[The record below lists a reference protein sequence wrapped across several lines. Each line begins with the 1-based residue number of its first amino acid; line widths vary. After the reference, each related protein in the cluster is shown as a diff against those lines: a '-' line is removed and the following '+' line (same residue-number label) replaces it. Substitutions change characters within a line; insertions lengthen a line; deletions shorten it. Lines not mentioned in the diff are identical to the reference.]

1 MDWTVRA
8 MDDAARR
15 RAADAAD
22 AAGLTLAEWLDRA
35 ILDNAATYV
44 PPPAWALRG
53 KSDAT
58 EDTGDESDEALVDP
72 QAQDKIRLALEAV
85 DSRLQRADRNIA
97 GVVTPLTRKIDAIAD
112 RAVAPVAAHAPAAP
126 PPLPP
131 ISMRQRRYRRGL
143 GAIAALLLLIS
154 AAGAGGLVWLWF
166 ETQEPPPNRFAEM
179 TEEELLRVT
188 GQTRPRAGAATR
200 PAPPSSPASPAS
212 PPVSSTV
219 PRATAGA
226 APAEFA
232 DLEALIAK
240 SREGNLADET
250 ADTAT
255 SNAPAVSSTVPPAT
269 SATSEAAP
277 DIAAK
282 PAAIEEADSANLS
295 GEALIERLRARAAAN
310 DAKAQH
316 DLALVLME
324 GRLLARDP
332 NTAGELFEKAAMQG
346 LANAQYNLGVIYD
359 QGIGRAADPTMAFFW
374 YSAAADQGHVPAQY
388 NLGVALAQGRG
399 TVRDYN
405 MAANWFERA
414 AKTGLPDA
422 EFNLGQLY
430 ENGYGVTQDLK
441 RAFELYRA
449 AAAKGYAPANQR
461 LVAVQS
467 RLDAQPPAASAT
479 PTPTPTPT
487 TAAPAA
493 APAGPLT
500 NKEVAELQT
509 LLQKLSLLK
518 AKPDGML
525 GPATT
530 AAVRDYQ
537 TMAGLRQTGV
547 PTRELLSELR
557 DVARR

>member
-1 MDWTVRA
+1 MDWTVRG
-8 MDDAARR
+8 MDEAARR

-44 PPPAWALRG
+44 PPPAWATRANNDAAED
-53 KSDAT
+53 SD
-58 EDTGDESDEALVDP
+58 EESGEALVDP
-72 QAQDKIRLALEAV
+72 QAQERIRQALDAL

-112 RAVAPVAAHAPAAP
+112 RAAAPAVAHAPAASA
-126 PPLPP
+126 PLPP

-143 GAIAALLLLIS
+143 GAIAAFLLLIS

-179 TEEELLRVT
+179 SEEELLRIT
-188 GQTRPRAGAATR
+188 GQSRPRAGTAA
-200 PAPPSSPASPAS
+200 
-212 PPVSSTV
+212 
-219 PRATAGA
+219 RATAPAPSTPSAAPRANGPRG

-240 SREGNLADET
+240 SRDGHLADET
-250 ADTAT
+250 PDVAASPAAAAPPTA
-255 SNAPAVSSTVPPAT
+255 SEP
-269 SATSEAAP
+269 SEAAP

-282 PAAIEEADSANLS
+282 PASIEEADTANLS

-324 GRLLARDP
+324 GRLLPRDP

-388 NLGVALAQGRG
+388 NLGVAAAQGRG
-399 TVRDYN
+399 TVRDYG

-441 RAFELYRA
+441 RAFELYRD

-461 LVAVQS
+461 LAAVQS
-467 RLDAQPPAASAT
+467 RLDTPPSAAPASTTPPAT
-479 PTPTPTPT
+479 
-487 TAAPAA
+487 PAA
-493 APAGPLT
+493 APSGPLT

-518 AKPDGML
+518 TKPDGML
-525 GPATT
+525 GPATS

-537 TMAGLRQTGV
+537 AMAGLRQTGV
-547 PTRELLSELR
+547 ATRELLSELR
-557 DVARR
+557 DVAGR